1 MISFTFNLS
10 TTPSFN
16 IIVLFNHNPYELT
29 TIKEGELAFYIE
41 WRQQQLQ
48 FLC

>member
-1 MISFTFNLS
+1 MILFTFNLS

-16 IIVLFNHNPYELT
+16 IVVSSNLNSYELT

-41 WRQQQLQ
+41 
-48 FLC
+48 